1 MARRVGLWW
10 IWSVGWNGGALA
22 CTSVGE
28 EACAASAA
36 GVAVRGWAR
45 WAGAGNARAAAT
57 GLVLLPGGGG
67 ACAWRGG
74 CSARGWPAWMGRNRR
89 MGWMGMKVG

>member
-36 GVAVRGWAR
+36 GV
-45 WAGAGNARAAAT
+45 
-57 GLVLLPGGGG
+57 GGGG
-67 ACAWRGG
+67 GGRGG
-74 CSARGWPAWMGRNRR
+74 RGLAMRGRRRRGLSSFQAAAGLALGGVVVRPAAGLH
-89 MGWMGMKVG
+89 GWDGIDGWDGWG